1 VNLEPTEWRLR
12 QCNARAERD
21 DGRDDPCCQHRA
33 IVA

>member
-1 VNLEPTEWRLR
+1 LR